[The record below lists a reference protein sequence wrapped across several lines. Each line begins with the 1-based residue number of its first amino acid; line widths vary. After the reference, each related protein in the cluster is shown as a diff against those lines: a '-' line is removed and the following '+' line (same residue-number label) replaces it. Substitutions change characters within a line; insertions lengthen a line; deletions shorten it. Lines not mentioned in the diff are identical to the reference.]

1 MGLYNMYF
9 SDESNL
15 ATYNTAGQPNT
26 ILATNQSQ
34 MHYYSVGRNEYFG
47 DINNSYQ
54 FYDDGT
60 NNMLPQ
66 TSQLSRNNGYTPSQY
81 INNQPQ

>member
-1 MGLYNMYF
+1 
-9 SDESNL
+9 
-15 ATYNTAGQPNT
+15 
-26 ILATNQSQ
+26 

-66 TSQLSRNNGYTPSQY
+66 TSQLSRNSGYTPSQY